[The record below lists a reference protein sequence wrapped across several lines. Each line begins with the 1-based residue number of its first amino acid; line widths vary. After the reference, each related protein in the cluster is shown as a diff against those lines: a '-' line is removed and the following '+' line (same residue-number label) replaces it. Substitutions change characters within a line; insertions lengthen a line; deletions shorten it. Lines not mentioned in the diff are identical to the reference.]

1 MSTKK
6 LFLTFTLL
14 LLTSFLTDT
23 SLYAQGNSTGA
34 VYTMSNATDGNSVLV
49 FNRSADGSLTPAG
62 SFPTTGLG
70 TGTGLGNQRAVV
82 LSRNGKFLFVVNPG
96 SDEISVFN
104 VRPNGLILRDK
115 ISSGGRRPIS
125 VTVHGN
131 LVYVLNAG
139 GSVGDSDNI
148 TGFTIECKGNLVPI
162 PGSTRPLSASSTDP
176 AQIEFNRDGTVLV
189 VTEKAT
195 NILSTYTLD
204 DDGMASAP
212 NSQASAGTTPFGFAL
227 GKRDQL
233 FVSEAF
239 GGAPDASA
247 VSSYDLSNDG
257 VLQVINPSIGTTE
270 SAACWVVITK
280 NGRFAYVTNTGSG
293 TISGYQIS
301 QDGALTLL
309 DADGITATTGAGP
322 IDMALSKNSRFL
334 YTLNT
339 GNNTISLFAV
349 NNDGSLTS
357 LGPDLTGLP
366 AGANGLAAR

>member
-6 LFLTFTLL
+6 LFLAFILV
-14 LLTSFLTDT
+14 LLTSFPAAM
-23 SLYAQGNSTGA
+23 SLYAQDNSAGA
-34 VYTMSNATDGNSVLV
+34 VYTMDNATGGNNVLV

-62 SFPTTGLG
+62 SFSTTGLG
-70 TGTGLGNQRAVV
+70 TGTGLGNQGAVV

-148 TGFTIECKGNLVPI
+148 AGFTIECKGNLVPI
-162 PGSTRPLSASSTDP
+162 PGSTRPLSSGSTDP
-176 AQIEFNRDGTVLV
+176 AQIEFNRDGSVLV

-195 NILSTYTLD
+195 NILSTYTVD

-212 NSQASAGTTPFGFAL
+212 NSQTSVGTTPFGFAF

-247 VSSYDLSNDG
+247 VSSYDLSEDG
-257 VLQVINPSIGTTE
+257 NLQVISPSVGTNET
-270 SAACWVVITK
+270 AACWVVITK
-280 NGRFAYVTNTGSG
+280 NGRFAYVTNTGSA
-293 TISGYQIS
+293 TVSGYQINE
-301 QDGALTLL
+301 DGTIALL

-322 IDMALSKNSRFL
+322 IDMALSRNSRFL
-334 YTLNT
+334 YTLNS
-339 GNNTISLFAV
+339 GSNTISLFEV